1 MSQENVERARDA
13 CGALSVAVRKHDFD
27 AYFRDYVHPEI
38 EWVPM
43 EGSPDGTTVL
53 HGQEPVKA
61 RLMEMLEA
69 IEEARIEAV
78 EFIDAGERTVIAVR
92 ISGRGRGSGIDVQAN
107 WFHVVTA
114 QDDKA
119 VRIEWYAERAKA
131 LEAAGLRE

>member
-1 MSQENVERARDA
+1 MSQENVERAREAYDA
-13 CGALSVAVRKHDFD
+13 LGMAIRKGDLD
-27 AYFRDYVHPEI
+27 GYFREYVHPGI
-38 EWVPM
+38 EWVPL
-43 EGSPDGTTVL
+43 EGALDAAVT
-53 HGQEPVKA
+53 HGQGPVKA

-131 LEAAGLRE
+131 LEAAGLSE